1 MAFRPSSSS
10 SNSLKGDLS
19 PRSEGGRFSPS
30 MFSSS
35 NKPNTRKHHGR
46 SNSPSRVH
54 PMRSPRRPMSP
65 LDLLSFSLSPRG
77 DEGGRRSPKQSKRS
91 KRSRSP
97 GRSRGA
103 GAGGRRSRSRSRSHR
118 RSRGTGTGAGAGA
131 GGRRSRS
138 RSRSPRRA
146 PKSLR
151 RPYPP
156 PPKDGRVVVA
166 APIGPRI
173 HLPSNVHAELRRAAA
188 LENLSNL
195 K

>member
-103 GAGGRRSRSRSRSHR
+103 GAGGRRSRSRSRS
-118 RSRGTGTGAGAGA
+118 
-131 GGRRSRS
+131 
-138 RSRSPRRA
+138 PRRA